1 MSDFQAALPRVIKWD
16 VKDNP
21 FDDKEKNP
29 KSLSLF
35 IPLQSIAAFAQH
47 LSAMA
52 ADDSK
57 IKQAKVWDYS
67 NNQEVEVQGV
77 YLNAKGKSGE
87 YGDFGNIN
95 PASIQPEQAAACGTT
110 PPDPEPPARWDT
122 VAPLKPDT
130 DDLPF

>member
-1 MSDFQAALPRVIKWD
+1 MSDFQPALPKVIKWD

-21 FDDKEKNP
+21 FDDKEKYP

-35 IPLQSIAAFAQH
+35 IPLQSIAAIAQH
-47 LSAMA
+47 LNSLA
-52 ADDSK
+52 ADESK
-57 IKQAKVWDYS
+57 HKNAKVWDYS

-95 PASIQPEQAAACGTT
+95 PASIQPQQADACGIKA
-110 PPDPEPPARWDT
+110 PDPEPPARWDT
-122 VAPLKPDT
+122 APLEPDT
-130 DDLPF
+130 DDIPF

>member
-1 MSDFQAALPRVIKWD
+1 MSDFQAALPKVIKWD

-21 FDDKEKNP
+21 FDDKEKYP

-35 IPLQSIAAFAQH
+35 IPLQSIAAIAQH
-47 LSAMA
+47 LNSLA
-52 ADDSK
+52 ADESK
-57 IKQAKVWDYS
+57 HKNAKVWDYS
-67 NNQEVEVQGV
+67 NNQEVEVWGI

-95 PASIQPEQAAACGTT
+95 PASIQPQQANACGLT

-122 VAPLKPDT
+122 APLEPDT
-130 DDLPF
+130 DDIPF

>member
-1 MSDFQAALPRVIKWD
+1 MSDFQAALPQVIKWS
-16 VKDNP
+16 VKDNE

-29 KSLSLF
+29 KALSLF
-35 IPLQSIAAFAQH
+35 IPQESIAAFAQH
-47 LSAMA
+47 LTAMA
-52 ADDSK
+52 ADNSK
-57 IKQAKVWDYS
+57 LKNGKVWDYE

-95 PASIQPEQAAACGTT
+95 PALLASNPPTDACGLNSPTQACGL
-110 PPDPEPPARWDT
+110 PPPAS
-122 VAPLKPDT
+122 